1 MKRITLGI
9 LTLACFLNACRK
21 PAATDETISPDALA
35 EVLSRSTEMMVH
47 DVSNP
52 PLAARFFSYIHLAGT
67 LALNA
72 YDTASAGILDQLNG
86 FPAERPG
93 LNPAAH
99 PELTAL
105 LSMMEVSSRLQPSGE
120 SMRGLKKNFLDSCL
134 KNGWS
139 KQRLDAVSAR
149 ADTVAK
155 IIMAYAAADGYR
167 KLSERPVYAAKE
179 GKGYWYP
186 TPPGYF
192 PAVEPHFP
200 RIRPFLI
207 DSSALEPFS
216 IPDPAAYDEDST
228 SEFYRLT
235 LEVYDVARSAEGRPE
250 AAFWDCNP
258 FALQSSGHLMIG
270 MKKISPGAHWMGI
283 SQIACRKAALDFR
296 QTLRVQTLVSVALM
310 DAFWLCWREKYR
322 TERIRPETAI
332 RKLID
337 PTWEPF
343 LQTPPFPEYPSGHSV
358 ASTAAASVLTGLFG
372 DRFAYTDSVE
382 RRYGLPDR
390 SYPSFLA
397 AAEEASL
404 SRLYGGIHFRDGI
417 TQGQKLGASYGRYF
431 VGKMS
436 VRELLPQQ

>member
-1 MKRITLGI
+1 MKTIILGL
-9 LTLACFLNACRK
+9 LTLACLLNACRK
-21 PAATDETISPDALA
+21 PSAADKTISPDALA
-35 EVLSRSTEMMVH
+35 EVQSYSTEMMVH

-52 PLAARFFSYIHLAGT
+52 PLSARFFAYMHLAGA
-67 LALNA
+67 LALDA
-72 YDTASAGILDQLNG
+72 TDTTFSNILDQLNG

-93 LNPAAH
+93 MNPTVY
-99 PELTAL
+99 PELSAL

-120 SMRGLKKNFLDSCL
+120 SMRGLKRKFLDSCR
-134 KNGWS
+134 KAGWS
-139 KQRLDAVSAR
+139 AQHLESATVR
-149 ADTVAK
+149 ADSVAK
-155 IIMAYAAADGYR
+155 IILAYAAADGYR
-167 KLSERPVYAAKE
+167 KLSERSVYQARE
-179 GKGYWYP
+179 GEGFWYP

-207 DSSALEPFS
+207 DSFALESFA
-216 IPDPAAYDEDST
+216 IDDPAAYDQDST
-228 SEFYRLT
+228 SHFYRLT
-235 LEVYDVARSAEGRPE
+235 REVYDVARRAEGRPE

-296 QTLRVQTLVSVALM
+296 QTLQVQTLVSMALM

-358 ASTAAASVLTGLFG
+358 ASTAAASVLTALFG
-372 DRFAYTDSVE
+372 DQFAYTDSVE

-390 SYPSFLA
+390 SYPSFIA

-436 VRELLPQQ
+436 LRKLHPLK